1 MVESMDNKNMKIF
14 SLSSNR
20 PLAEKIAQ
28 TCGLKLG
35 EATINRFSDG
45 EIQIKIDESIRGD
58 AVYIIQSLS

>member
-1 MVESMDNKNMKIF
+1 MKIF

-45 EIQIKIDESIRGD
+45 EIQIKIDESIRGEEL
-58 AVYIIQSLS
+58 QLLF

>member
-1 MVESMDNKNMKIF
+1 MVELMDNKNMKIF

-45 EIQIKIDESIRGD
+45 EIQIKIDESIRGEEL
-58 AVYIIQSLS
+58 QLLF

>member
-1 MVESMDNKNMKIF
+1 MDNKNMKIF

-45 EIQIKIDESIRGD
+45 EIQIKIDESIRGEEL
-58 AVYIIQSLS
+58 QLLF